1 MLVFGRFALGFA
13 GAALIGTGVLCSEGL
28 VRVEVVQKAPES
40 HHIYVV
46 APALLVPVGLH
57 FAPREN
63 LAEASREIRLWLPTI
78 RAALDT
84 LGESDDITLVEVRQ
98 PGEEV
103 HVAKFGGSF
112 VVDFHDTENEVHVS
126 MPIRAISSAIEELAA
141 AEPSAQP

>member
-1 MLVFGRFALGFA
+1 MLILGKFALGLA

-28 VRVEVVQKAPES
+28 IRVEVVQKAPES

-46 APALLVPVGLH
+46 GPALLVPIGVH

-63 LAEASREIRLWLPTI
+63 IAEASREIRPWLPTI
-78 RAALDT
+78 RAALTT

-103 HVAKFGGSF
+103 HIAKIGGSIIMD
-112 VVDFHDTENEVHVS
+112 VHDAENEVHVS
-126 MPIRAISSAIEELAA
+126 TPIRAISSAIEELAA
-141 AEPSAQP
+141 AAPSAQP